1 LTPQTVAI
9 DQRRDLENLA
19 VGAAQSGI
27 IFGLSTKGEL
37 SMAYLKQLS
46 WMVVLLLVACSG
58 ELARAADPPSDL
70 CSLLPSAMV
79 SKTLGYAYS
88 SPTKS
93 VAPRPF
99 RNTNEGTDCKYGS
112 GALRLL
118 LFRVYVDPSP
128 TASLDLFAKLKSY
141 LGDGST
147 IVSGV
152 GDEAYL
158 DKERGLHVRKGKVRY
173 FLDGE
178 GTPKQKNE
186 LAVAIAGQL

>member
-1 LTPQTVAI
+1 
-9 DQRRDLENLA
+9 
-19 VGAAQSGI
+19 
-27 IFGLSTKGEL
+27 
-37 SMAYLKQLS
+37 MACLNQLS
-46 WMVVLLLVACSG
+46 WVVVLLLVACSA
-58 ELARAADPPSDL
+58 ELARAAEPPSSL

-79 SKTLGYAYS
+79 SKTLGYAYG
-88 SPTKS
+88 SPTES
-93 VAPRPF
+93 IAPRPF

-112 GALRLL
+112 GLRLL

-128 TASLDLFAKLKSY
+128 SASADLFAKLKSY

-173 FLDGE
+173 FLDGA

-186 LAVAIAGQL
+186 LAVAIAGKL

>member
-1 LTPQTVAI
+1 
-9 DQRRDLENLA
+9 
-19 VGAAQSGI
+19 
-27 IFGLSTKGEL
+27 
-37 SMAYLKQLS
+37 MAYLKQLS

-128 TASLDLFAKLKSY
+128 TAATDLFARLSRFY
-141 LGDGST
+141 GPQT
-147 IVSGV
+147 PVNGV
-152 GDEAYL
+152 GDEAYF
-158 DKERGLHVRKGKVRY
+158 DGEHALHVRKGKVRFY
-173 FLDGE
+173 LNL
-178 GTPKQKNE
+178 TPVDSASATEKQLRD
-186 LAVAIAGQL
+186 LASRVCGRL